1 MTDSASDT
9 LVSVVIPAYNAQATI
24 ADTLRSVQAQTHRA
38 LEIIVVNDGST
49 DATVAIAQE
58 FAERDSRIT
67 VLSQAN
73 GGVAVARNH
82 GWKTAR
88 SDLIAFVDAD
98 DLWAP
103 DKIARQLA
111 VLTAGGDDV
120 GLVYSWYVLI
130 DHKGV
135 VTDRF
140 PCGAHEGRVLDI
152 LLTNNFIGNG
162 SAALVRRRALEDA
175 GGFEPNLRA
184 RGAQG
189 CEDILFYCRVAER
202 HGFAVVPDYLVGY
215 RYLPGNMSSD
225 LPKMLRSWLI
235 VVEEFEARYPD
246 KRAIIEK
253 GLRHFGFWLVRRAIY
268 LRQPRYVLPLV
279 RVIARKNT
287 GIALAMLLREA
298 PGAAWNMATGPLRWR
313 LAQRRNRNANPTT
326 KERSQPE
333 APDRFAPGTPYVDAG
348 VQP

>member
-1 MTDSASDT
+1 MSEYVSDT

-58 FAERDSRIT
+58 FAERDPRII

-82 GWKTAR
+82 GWKTAW

-111 VLTAGGDDV
+111 VLNAGGDDV
-120 GLVYSWYVLI
+120 GLVYSWYAMI
-130 DHKGV
+130 DQHGT
-135 VTDRF
+135 VTDRY
-140 PCGAHEGRVLDI
+140 PLAAHEGRVLDI
-152 LLTNNFIGNG
+152 LLTNNFVGNG
-162 SAALVRRRALEDA
+162 SSALVRRNVLEDT

-202 HGFAVVPDYLVGY
+202 HDFAVVPDYLVGY

-235 VVEEFEARYPD
+235 VVEEFWARYPD
-246 KRAIIEK
+246 KHAIIEK
-253 GLRHFGFWLVRRAIY
+253 GLRHFGFWLVRRAVY

-279 RVIARKNT
+279 RVMARKNA
-287 GIALAMLLREA
+287 GIALAMLLHEA
-298 PGAAWNMATGPLRWR
+298 PGAAWNMATGPIRWR
-313 LAQRRNRNANPTT
+313 LAQRRNRSANPTT
-326 KERSQPE
+326 TEHARSD
-333 APDRFAPGTPYVDAG
+333 APDRFAPGTPYLDAG